1 MPFTLHMTFL
11 SEFPVTVAT
20 YCDEVPSV
28 TVVAPLNA
36 NVTGASPP
44 LPPVGGVG
52 GAASATARLC
62 ETLASAALV
71 AVIVTSDVCGSVEG
85 AL

>member
-1 MPFTLHMTFL
+1 MPSTLQVTFV
-11 SEFPVTVAT
+11 SELPVTVAT

-28 TVVAPLNA
+28 TVVAPLSA
-36 NVTGASPP
+36 NVTGVSPP
-44 LPPVGGVG
+44 LPPPVG

-62 ETLASAALV
+62 ETLESATLV
-71 AVIVTSDVCGSVEG
+71 AVIVTSDVCGAVPG